1 MAKKVLKYGEPLSYQ
16 LCEPIHPWRFLHLLK
31 DNNQSTGEKTM
42 EYFDDVTES
51 DVPEIMDDDYY
62 SLNLVSDF
70 EMYSESSDDYEDT
83 VMRMVKGAM

>member
-1 MAKKVLKYGEPLSYQ
+1 
-16 LCEPIHPWRFLHLLK
+16 
-31 DNNQSTGEKTM
+31 M
-42 EYFDDVTES
+42 EYLDDVTES